1 MELENLI
8 SIKQFCE
15 HHAINETF
23 ILSLDDND
31 IIDIITINEN
41 SYIHL
46 DSLEKT
52 EKIIRLHLDLSINI
66 EGICVILELLEK
78 NIHLEKE
85 LSKAKNQL
93 SVFGINR
100 D

>member
-8 SIKQFCE
+8 SLKQFCE
-15 HHAINETF
+15 HHAIDETF
-23 ILSLDDND
+23 ILSLNEND
-31 IIDIITINEN
+31 IIEVITINEN

-52 EKIIRLHLDLSINI
+52 EKIIRLHLDLSVNI
-66 EGICVILELLEK
+66 EGIDIIIQLLEKIELLENELK
-78 NIHLEKE
+78 ISKKKLSFYNI
-85 LSKAKNQL
+85 
-93 SVFGINR
+93 